1 MKAFSTAFII
11 ILVVSVFNSCYYD
24 NEEFL
29 YGGGAACT
37 DTISSYSGSIKSII
51 DSKCVAC
58 HNDPGAADNFST
70 YDGVSGRRDAI
81 ICRVVDKGNSC
92 NLPVMP
98 PSNDLTECEIQSF
111 KLWQQNGFRE

>member
-1 MKAFSTAFII
+1 MKALTTAFII
-11 ILVVSVFNSCYYD
+11 ILVVTLFDSCYYD

-29 YGGGAACT
+29 YGAGVACT
-37 DTISSYSGSIKSII
+37 DTISSYSVKLKSII

-58 HNDPGAADNFST
+58 HNSPGANDNFST
-70 YDGVSGRRDAI
+70 YAGVNGLRDEI

-92 NLPVMP
+92 NKPVMP